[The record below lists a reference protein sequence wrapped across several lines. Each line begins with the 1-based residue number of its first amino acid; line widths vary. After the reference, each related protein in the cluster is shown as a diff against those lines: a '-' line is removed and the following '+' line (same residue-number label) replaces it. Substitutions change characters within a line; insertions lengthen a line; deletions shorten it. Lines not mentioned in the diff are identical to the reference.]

1 MQVWLR
7 LAKKWNA
14 IVLVENADDYLE
26 TEGTQRAVILRALDY
41 FQGTLFLTTTAK
53 HVEKFDRAVMSRIHV
68 HIGFDPLDEPARQ
81 KIWKNHLDRLSHNK
95 EMHGLEIQ
103 VSDEA
108 KEFVKRSTEL
118 QALKW
123 NGHEI
128 RNALQT
134 ALALACSQARREGKG
149 VPELTGEHLRQVAT
163 MSQNF
168 KNYLDRESAWLDYI
182 YV

>member
-1 MQVWLR
+1 
-7 LAKKWNA
+7 
-14 IVLVENADDYLE
+14 
-26 TEGTQRAVILRALDY
+26 
-41 FQGTLFLTTTAK
+41 
-53 HVEKFDRAVMSRIHV
+53 MSRIHV

-128 RNALQT
+128 RNGRHLPCIVA
-134 ALALACSQARREGKG
+134 
-149 VPELTGEHLRQVAT
+149 PLTVL
-163 MSQNF
+163 
-168 KNYLDRESAWLDYI
+168 
-182 YV
+182 